1 MRFCLPFAAM
11 GLAVLATGCA
21 SNRYCLGDQEYY
33 SAEDR
38 VPLQAVNGLK
48 LPESPT
54 ALRVPKRTPDGVPYG
69 VADEKG
75 DGVCLDKPPTL
86 TSAVATEA
94 VAVPAKPAKPA
105 KKK

>member
-1 MRFCLPFAAM
+1 MRFCLSFAAL

-21 SNRYCLGDQEYY
+21 SNSYCLGKQDYDN
-33 SAEDR
+33 AEDR
-38 VPLQAVNGLK
+38 IPLQAVSGLK

-69 VADEKG
+69 VADAKG

-86 TSAVATEA
+86 TSAAATEA
-94 VAVPAKPAKPA
+94 VATPAKPA